1 MKNFFPLFSF
11 LLLFL
16 NASSQQIL
24 SEKEINSLVLKTLSG
39 SKQNLSS
46 LKDSVDFYGFAIE
59 LNVRRQNKVTVVENI
74 SLNDT
79 IGYTIYNDFVFLKNI
94 NYINLLKKKKAA
106 TIIIPVA
113 IIVAYTKNPISNIPL
128 IKAEELMPKITKLF
142 NKDFKKN
149 NQLSEYIYLDPIIC
163 LCSTKVY
170 D

>member
-94 NYINLLKKKKAA
+94 NYINLLKKKKA
-106 TIIIPVA
+106 
-113 IIVAYTKNPISNIPL
+113 YT
-128 IKAEELMPKITKLF
+128 
-142 NKDFKKN
+142 
-149 NQLSEYIYLDPIIC
+149 
-163 LCSTKVY
+163 
-170 D
+170 